1 MLISV
6 YQLYKTGLDP
16 SYTNVYDGYNSLSEY
31 STFLN
36 SFPVKTDLIDVYPD
50 GNNKSIKSIDGNTFL
65 VVNLRSEEVLRK
77 GYNYAKILYVYDDP
91 DEGFQEQALYYFII
105 KVESLNDG
113 NTTGKIP
120 SCRLTLKYDAW
131 ANNYIDYISANDHF
145 QHVIR
150 GTINHKIAQPSPS
163 KIGVIP
169 FSDRYVMQPN
179 SKSINKRIGSNILW
193 LGLRLDRESVTV
205 TNSDGTAVEPSGLD
219 SQKYNYIFYYPLK
232 YYGED
237 RQDDFTIY
245 TSTFP
250 VTCRGGSKTLQIP
263 DYLLKSTSVLEAWV
277 TFYGFSYNP
286 SESNVTINGNAYM
299 VSWEGVSAQMISS
312 SSIQD
317 FSESISIY
325 ESIFYQPPENKGFET
340 LQHSEEG
347 LNIYPIKGKSLK
359 IGDTI
364 VPLNY
369 NGVANYNISIVRDNS
384 LIPTI
389 SITGQLGSDEH
400 ITMLKKTLNS
410 TSYKIALIK
419 DSLEIYMRN
428 NGNLI
433 ENKRLQ
439 ASMGVAIGAARIAS
453 GALSHNLGGIISG
466 VDAGFSSIANGMAID
481 AQIKDADNALDQY
494 SIPPV
499 IGTDDPFI
507 DGVYLIDESVRGEDT
522 LIPYFYDIHSNGNYV
537 DTAYPVSQNNKELF
551 DYIQTTNCKLPNIPN
566 FNFREEIEKA
576 FDRGIRKFHIT
587 ATNTEAL
594 INCES
599 EYGNPMLT

>member
-1 MLISV
+1 MLV
-6 YQLYKTGLDP
+6 ANYQLFKTGLDP
-16 SYTNVYDGYNSLSEY
+16 AYTNVYDGYTTETQYYN
-31 STFLN
+31 FLN
-36 SFPVKTDLIDVYPD
+36 TFPVKTPVVDILPE
-50 GNNKSIKSIDGNTFL
+50 GNNRSIKSKDGNMFL
-65 VVNLRSEEVLRK
+65 VINMAYDDIMYY
-77 GYNYAKILYVYDDP
+77 GYNYVMLDYVKIYDEFESP
-91 DEGFQEQALYYFII
+91 RRYYFITN
-105 KVESLNDG
+105 VESLNDEYTPTSTR
-113 NTTGKIP
+113 NP

-131 ANNYIDYISANDHF
+131 SNNYLDYISSSEHV

-169 FSDRYVMQPN
+169 FSDRYVLQSN

-205 TNSDGTAVEPSGLD
+205 TNAEGATVEPSGMD

-237 RQDDFTIY
+237 RQEDFSIY
-245 TSTFP
+245 TNSFP
-250 VTCRGGSKTLQIP
+250 VNCSGGSKSLQIP

-277 TFYGFSYNP
+277 TFYGFSYDN
-286 SESNVTINGNAYM
+286 SADNVTVNGYAYR
-299 VSWEGVSAQMISS
+299 VSWSGVTANMISS
-312 SSIQD
+312 SAVQD
-317 FSESISIY
+317 FSEAISVY
-325 ESIFYQPPENKGFET
+325 EEIFYQPTENKGFET
-340 LQHSEEG
+340 LQNTEEG

-359 IGDTI
+359 IGDNI
-364 VPLNY
+364 IPLNY
-369 NGVANYNISIVRDNS
+369 NGVANYTISIVRDNS

-389 SITGQLGSDEH
+389 SITGQLGSDDH
-400 ITMLKKTLNS
+400 ITMIKKTLNS

-419 DSLEIYMRN
+419 DSLETYLRN
-428 NGNLI
+428 NSNQI

-439 ASMGVAIGAARIAS
+439 VSMGAAIGAARIAS

-466 VDAGFSSIANGMAID
+466 VDSAFSAIANGMLID
-481 AQIKDADNALDQY
+481 AQIRDADNALDQY

-507 DGVYLIDESVRGEDT
+507 DGVYLVDESVQSEDV

-551 DYIQTTNCKLPNIPN
+551 DYIQTTNCKLPDIPN
-566 FNFREEIEKA
+566 FHFREEIEKA

-587 ATNTEAL
+587 ATNTNAL

-599 EYGNPMLT
+599 EYGNPTLI